1 MIRKLCVRS
10 LQHGVGSMDHIYS
23 LVIMEDEDDSYQ
35 EDDGADQC
43 TPLDPETML
52 GGASLP
58 AHNPEPPSPSET
70 SLPWCKDNLELT
82 YWNAALSQSI
92 EAFNYVNCTWID
104 IKYTCIISWL
114 KSSHC
119 SSCSLN
125 FSELFLCVKKTEQYC
140 LEGYIFHLVKCAI
153 VYQVLRVA
161 THWKLD
167 LFDFALNLDNIKRQV
182 KPQAPK

>member
-1 MIRKLCVRS
+1 MCEIIFFFKSWLQEIAGTTPES
-10 LQHGVGSMDHIYS
+10 LEICCDLGPHRPKNWQTSMMPHRFHF
-23 LVIMEDEDDSYQ
+23 
-35 EDDGADQC
+35 
-43 TPLDPETML
+43 ETE
-52 GGASLP
+52 AQ
-58 AHNPEPPSPSET
+58 
-70 SLPWCKDNLELT
+70 DNLELT

-104 IKYTCIISWL
+104 IKYTGIISWL

-119 SSCSLN
+119 SSCI
-125 FSELFLCVKKTEQYC
+125 LFLCFKKTEQYC

-167 LFDFALNLDNIKRQV
+167 LLDFALNFDNIKRQV
-182 KPQAPK
+182 KPQAP